1 MRSSVFVVVLA
12 AALAVAGCSSERSTP
27 SPSPTT
33 PSPTGTNLTGTWSGD
48 LAVQGTPA
56 QMTWTL
62 TQAGNAVSGNA
73 RVGLATGTVLLNGS
87 LSGTLSGQTLTYTI
101 SVSPGGIPTQPACS
115 GQLGGNATA
124 SANPPLTLAGNYSLV
139 SSTCASPL
147 SSGSFELTKR

>member
-1 MRSSVFVVVLA
+1 
-12 AALAVAGCSSERSTP
+12 
-27 SPSPTT
+27 
-33 PSPTGTNLTGTWSGD
+33 
-48 LAVQGTPA
+48 VQGTPA

-87 LSGTLSGQTLTYTI
+87 LSGTVSGQTLTYTI

-124 SANPPLTLAGNYSLV
+124 AGNPPLTLAGNYSLV

-147 SSGSFELTKR
+147 ASGSFELTKR